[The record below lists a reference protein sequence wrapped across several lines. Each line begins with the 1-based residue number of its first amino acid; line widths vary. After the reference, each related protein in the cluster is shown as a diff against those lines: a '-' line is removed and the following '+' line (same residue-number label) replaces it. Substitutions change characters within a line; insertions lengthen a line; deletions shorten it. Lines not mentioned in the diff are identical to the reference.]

1 MFLKTVTLVDVFLE
15 FNGEHLFQRPD
26 LERTAN
32 LAFPSTLLSRTLVL
46 HSFFFFKTVLSS
58 YNLGRR
64 DLGAQASA
72 PVTRDAAVC

>member
-46 HSFFFFKTVLSS
+46 HSFFFFLKQF
-58 YNLGRR
+58 Y
-64 DLGAQASA
+64 
-72 PVTRDAAVC
+72 

>member
-46 HSFFFFKTVLSS
+46 HLFFFLKKTVLSS
-58 YNLGRR
+58 YNRY
-64 DLGAQASA
+64 
-72 PVTRDAAVC
+72 TNNCTYI